1 MDAPT
6 NARGTV
12 AIARLD
18 GAMEALGAL
27 SARALADNG
36 ASRTRPR
43 RTLGRCKRLAEGGL
57 LDDEEEEQ
65 GTAAPGSR
73 RRRVPDEVLLAA
85 RVECLASKGSIRRA
99 ASALDNAPLA
109 DTSDPVVIAKLRALH
124 PEAVPPTTLST
135 DVPAIQI
142 TEKTLV
148 AVERRLSATS
158 KGKGETSHGLLDH
171 SRSTETTRVSG
182 DVLRDAVRGSHCM
195 TEDL

>member
-1 MDAPT
+1 M
-6 NARGTV
+6 
-12 AIARLD
+12 
-18 GAMEALGAL
+18 L
-27 SARALADNG
+27 SAHALADNG

-57 LDDEEEEQ
+57 LDDEEVEQ

-85 RVECLASKGSIRRA
+85 RIERLASKGSIRRA
-99 ASALDNAPLA
+99 AAALDNAPLA
-109 DTSDPVVIAKLRALH
+109 ETSDAVVIAKLRALH

-195 TEDL
+195 TCLLYTSPSPRD